1 MYFINNLQAK
11 YYQQIYGIYVFVYT
25 FRQYGHLSYLTEVIF
40 VFTKLNQTCAKIY
53 FHLVKLV
60 LLLFEKFLKNS
71 DDYSNTFYLVT
82 LGEETDCGRKECETK
97 KIISYI
103 FPHMTFIYY
112 KNIQIYCINIFLIF
126 NNKIHIG
133 F

>member
-1 MYFINNLQAK
+1 MYLSTLFDNMD
-11 YYQQIYGIYVFVYT
+11 T
-25 FRQYGHLSYLTEVIF
+25 FHILTEVIF

-82 LGEETDCGRKECETK
+82 LGEEIDCGRKECETK
-97 KIISYI
+97 KNRIIYFSSYDLHI
-103 FPHMTFIYY
+103 LQKHT
-112 KNIQIYCINIFLIF
+112 NILHKYFSNF
-126 NNKIHIG
+126 
-133 F
+133 